1 MPPSFIAPSAPP
13 QGFSGSNQSSTAIFL
28 SWSPP
33 PAIDI
38 NGVINYYTVEL
49 DEVWTGRSLE
59 FHPTSMNISITALH
73 PYYVYQ
79 CRVAAFTVALGPF
92 TSNLQIVTG
101 EDAPTAPPA
110 NLTVTS
116 VTSRTATL
124 SWDPPPHEGQ
134 NGIIQQY
141 VLTVNRID
149 TRYFMEL
156 TTTSTQLTVGSLSP
170 YRTYLFSVAAKTT
183 RLGPFSIEE
192 RIQLQEDGS

>member
-1 MPPSFIAPSAPP
+1 MLFPH
-13 QGFSGSNQSSTAIFL
+13 FS
-28 SWSPP
+28 
-33 PAIDI
+33 PA
-38 NGVINYYTVEL
+38 
-49 DEVWTGRSLE
+49 
-59 FHPTSMNISITALH
+59 
-73 PYYVYQ
+73 
-79 CRVAAFTVALGPF
+79 
-92 TSNLQIVTG
+92 
-101 EDAPTAPPA
+101 APTAPPT
-110 NLTVTS
+110 NLVVTS

-183 RLGPFSIEE
+183 RLGPFSMEE